1 MSEYIPNYGSEPTHI
16 VEAPQ
21 AVCRFRDIA
30 LELTQTYIAKNKDY
44 GNSFGCSVEKYGLV
58 AALTRISDKFNRVE
72 NLILSRGERHV
83 KDESLTDTLGDMA
96 AYCIMTIIEIE
107 NESKNQ
113 ETPSRRGDAD

>member
-1 MSEYIPNYGSEPTHI
+1 MSEETPNYGSEPTYI

-21 AVCRFRDIA
+21 EACRFRDIA
-30 LELTQTYIAKNKDY
+30 LELTRTYIAKNKDY
-44 GNSFGCSVEKYGLV
+44 GNSFGRSVVKYGLV

-96 AYCIMTIIEIE
+96 AYCIMTIIELE

-113 ETPSRRGDAD
+113 ETAPRRGDTD